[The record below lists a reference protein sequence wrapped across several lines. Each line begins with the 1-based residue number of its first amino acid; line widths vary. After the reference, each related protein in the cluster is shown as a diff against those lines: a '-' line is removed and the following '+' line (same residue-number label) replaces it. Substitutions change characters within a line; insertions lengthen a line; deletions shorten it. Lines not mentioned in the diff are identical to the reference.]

1 MFNTSKNMREYQHK
15 YIIHTLLYSPIT
27 IVILFLVIILLL
39 RSVVDLNNKRIN
51 AAKLRDEAV
60 LKQESTEKDL
70 TRAEGRL
77 SAIQTDRGFEE
88 YVRTTYPVAK
98 RGEGV
103 VVVYEQEGSPVVP
116 VREHMTLWEKLL
128 IFIRTL
134 IK

>member
-1 MFNTSKNMREYQHK
+1 MREYQHK